1 MGAAAGFHLHF
12 YQPPRENPW
21 LGLPSREVSAWPFH
35 DWNERIT
42 AECYRAMVAV
52 ELTGGDG
59 APELYEPLGRSS
71 VDVGPTLQ
79 HWLDRY
85 APDVGDALTDQVTS
99 APGGAPDLVLAAPLV
114 HAILPLARPEDQSRL
129 VAWGIADYQH
139 RYGVA
144 PRGMWLPET
153 AVDLA
158 TLAVLADQG
167 IEFTVLMANQARRV
181 RAPGGAW
188 VPVDEASLDTSRA
201 YRVTLDDGASI
212 TVVFGQPDL
221 SRRVAFGGLI
231 ADGVHLADVM
241 ADAARAS
248 DGMVLVVADGE
259 TYGHHHHFGD
269 LGMCWALRRLER
281 EHGLATSLGTW
292 LRGETPTWEVE
303 LAAVSAWSCAHGVER
318 WRSDCG
324 CVTGEQP
331 GWSLDWRAPL
341 REALDWL
348 RATLGPRIDEA
359 LASRVRSPDAA
370 LADYGRVIAGTVLP
384 AAFVVEHAVEPPD
397 DAATEWVLELC
408 EAYRNVL
415 YSFTS
420 CAWFFADPGEI
431 ETAIVLRYA
440 AIAIDAVRRL
450 LGEDV
455 EAAFVERLAP
465 VRSTNH
471 GIAGEAIWRRAVDL
485 ARTTDERVG
494 AAAAAEFATC
504 GLAARTSR
512 GHYDL
517 AVARDDDVLV
527 VTTTHRPTTR
537 RRTVEFRVRR
547 TGPFDWRVT
556 YGNGREGVF
565 TTADFGED
573 VVARLAMSA
582 LGGEGSVDVDQ
593 ALSQLAAQLLARPA
607 TPEDER
613 ALVALAGAARVVS
626 PIGQAAVRRALLATL
641 ATRESKGWGEEL
653 VGLAT
658 VLDGGPVGG

>member
-52 ELTGGDG
+52 ELAGGDG
-59 APELYEPLGRSS
+59 AAELYEPLGRSS
-71 VDVGPTLQ
+71 VDVGPTLH

-99 APGGAPDLVLAAPLV
+99 APGGASDLVLAAPLV
-114 HAILPLARPEDQSRL
+114 HAIMPLARPEDQARI
-129 VAWGIADYQH
+129 VAWGIADYEQ

-153 AVDLA
+153 AVNLA
-158 TLAVLADQG
+158 TLAVLAAQG
-167 IEFTVLMANQARRV
+167 IEFTVLMANQALRV
-181 RAPGGAW
+181 RAPGGEW

-201 YRVTLDDGASI
+201 YRVALDDGASI

-221 SRRVAFGGLI
+221 SQRVAFGGLI

-248 DGMVLVVADGE
+248 NGMVLVVADGE

-331 GWSLDWRAPL
+331 GFSLDWRAPL

-370 LADYGRVIAGTVLP
+370 LADYGRVIAGTTSP
-384 AAFVVEHAVEPPD
+384 FAFVAEHALAPPD
-397 DAATEWVLELC
+397 GAATEAVLELC
-408 EAYRNVL
+408 EAYRNLL

-440 AIAIDAVRRL
+440 AVAIDAVRRL

-485 ARTTDERVG
+485 ARTTDEHVG

-504 GLAARTSR
+504 GSAARTSR

-517 AVARDDDVLV
+517 HLERRDDVLV

-537 RRTVEFRVRR
+537 RRTVEFKVQRV
-547 TGPFDWRVT
+547 GPLDWRVT
-556 YGNGREGVF
+556 VADGRSGDF
-565 TTADFGED
+565 GAADFGED

-582 LGGEGSVDVDQ
+582 LGGAGSVDADQ
-593 ALSQLAAQLLARPA
+593 ALTELAAQLLARPA
-607 TPEDER
+607 TSEDER
-613 ALVALAGAARVVS
+613 ALVALAGAARIVS
-626 PIGQAAVRRALLATL
+626 PIGEAAVRRALLAMG
-641 ATRESKGWGEEL
+641 ATRGSGGWGEDL
-653 VGLAT
+653 VRLAT
-658 VLDGGPVGG
+658 VLGLGPTGG